1 MANEMQKANMARL
14 NGVLNNATMQ
24 QKFKNVLAE
33 NAGPFM
39 ASIIDLYGNDAYL
52 QRCDPDAV
60 VMKAL
65 EAATLK
71 LPISKNLGF
80 AYIIPYGNVPQFQI
94 GYKGFI
100 QLAQRTGQYKYINAD
115 VVYEGQTVHYDI
127 ISGMLQIE
135 GEPKSDKAIGYFA
148 YFKLLNGFEKA
159 VYWTKARVEA
169 HAKRYSQAY
178 RSGKSDTP
186 WINNFDA
193 MALKTVLKNLITK
206 YGVISIEFASVIEKD
221 QDDVIEAEVIENA
234 NKDVLSLD
242 QIAGG
247 KNVEVEPE
255 GSAPAPVAP
264 AEVDETEPDF

>member
-135 GEPKSDKAIGYFA
+135 GEPKNDKAIGYFA

-178 RSGKSDTP
+178 RSGKADTP
-186 WINNFDA
+186 WVNNFDA

-247 KNVEVEPE
+247 KGAEVEPE
-255 GSAPAPVAP
+255 GSVPAPVAP
-264 AEVDETEPDF
+264 AQVDETEPDF